1 MKNILKF
8 ALGAM
13 LVVSAQSALA
23 APPTMMLV
31 PDKTWCIEKGY
42 VNETTRNGKKIV
54 REDYD
59 RALVDKDFVNVSL
72 AVKQVFAERGYPI
85 GDAASQNE
93 ADDEDEMF
101 DEAFEG
107 AESGSGVQTNSFDEL
122 LKRNKPDILI
132 KLGWNV
138 NTAGSLYSADYR
150 LEAVDA
156 YSQKSVA
163 PLAGQTGEVRRTTP
177 LGVALKQTAKNNMDG
192 FLTTL
197 QSYFDDVQTNGREM
211 RLILRIVDNGAGLN
225 MNSEFGGE
233 ELSDIIYNW
242 VNDNSQNHQF
252 TRRSSGRDQ
261 ANYTQIRVP
270 LKDSMGRP
278 QDAETWAKGLQKKL
292 QSLGIPTENRPQG
305 LGTARLMLGE
315 K

>member
-1 MKNILKF
+1 MKNILKI
-8 ALGAM
+8 ALGA
-13 LVVSAQSALA
+13 LFLASTQAAVA

-42 VNETTRNGKKIV
+42 VNETMRNGKKIV

-59 RALVDKDFVNVSL
+59 RALVDKDFSNVSL
-72 AVKQVFAERGYPI
+72 AIKQVFAERGYPI
-85 GDAASQNE
+85 IDSSSQQE
-93 ADDEDEMF
+93 SDDEDEMF

-107 AESGSGVQTNSFDEL
+107 AQTGAGVQTNSFDEI
-122 LKRNKPDILI
+122 LKRNKPDIII
-132 KLGWNV
+132 KLGWNENV
-138 NTAGSLYSADYR
+138 AGSYCSCDLR
-150 LEAVDA
+150 IEAVDA
-156 YSQKSVA
+156 YSNKSVA
-163 PLAGQTGEVRRTTP
+163 PLSGSTGQFRRP
-177 LGVALKQTAKNNMDG
+177 FLGNELKQAAKNNMDG

-197 QSYFDDVQTNGREM
+197 QSYFDDVQQNGREM
-211 RLILRIVDNGAGLN
+211 RLILRIVDNGSGLN

-233 ELSDIIYNW
+233 ELADIIYNW

-270 LKDSMGRP
+270 MKDSTGKP
-278 QDAETWAKGLQKKL
+278 QDAQTWAKGLQKKL